1 MSRRKALVVLAAIG
15 ALGALPLLGL
25 GIFAAIVG
33 GALSG
38 PGAVSQ
44 PASALA
50 SSQIPALWLAL
61 VQQAA
66 SRNGV
71 CQMSWTILAAIAD
84 QESSFGT
91 SSLPGVHS
99 GANSAGA
106 EGPMQ
111 FLPATFAEYDE
122 PVPPGGADPPSPYD
136 PTDAVYAAARMLCS
150 DGVDAD
156 PSQAVFDYNHSA
168 AYVSAVLERA
178 ASYAALSPSTGST
191 LGLEALGVA
200 ESYIGTPYVW
210 GGDSPGGFDCSG
222 LVQWVYAEAGLS
234 LPRTAQAQFDTGPE
248 VPVSGLAPGDLVFFG
263 SGPGDVTHVGIYAGG
278 NEMVDAPYT
287 GADVRHDSFTPAP
300 DAPWGSDVLL
310 GATEPG
316 AAS

>member
-1 MSRRKALVVLAAIG
+1 VKHTKLLLALIGAAGVVLLPLTGLFSLAALVSDVS
-15 ALGALPLLGL
+15 
-25 GIFAAIVG
+25 
-33 GALSG
+33 SG
-38 PGAVSQ
+38 PGSLSQ
-44 PASALA
+44 QPSALA
-50 SSQIPALWLAL
+50 SSQIPAMWLAL
-61 VQQAA
+61 AQQAA
-66 SRNGV
+66 KDNGV
-71 CQMSWTILAAIAD
+71 CAMSWTILASIAFE
-84 QESSFGT
+84 ESSFGT

-111 FLPATFAEYDE
+111 FLPATFARYDE
-122 PVPPGGADPPSPYD
+122 PVPLGGTDPASPYD
-136 PTDAVYAAARMLCS
+136 PIDAVYAAARMLCS

-168 AYVSAVLERA
+168 AYVSVVLERA

-191 LGLEALGVA
+191 LGLEALEVA

-234 LPRTAQAQFDTGPE
+234 LPRTAQAQFDAGPE
-248 VPVSGLAPGDLVFFG
+248 VPVSELAPGDLVFFG

-278 NEMVDAPYT
+278 DEMVDAPYT
-287 GADVRHDSFTPAP
+287 GADVRQDSFTPAQ
-300 DAPWGSDVLL
+300 DAPWGSDVLI